1 MFYRKEYTLAQE
13 VIVIEKSKQYKDD
26 SSQQTVVRNIWLNYY
41 NSILLEQGII
51 TEKAYRQMK
60 LKINSKYPTRKS

>member
-13 VIVIEKSKQYKDD
+13 VIVIEKSKQCKDD
-26 SSQQTVVRNIWLNYY
+26 SSQRTIVRNIWLNYY
-41 NSILLEQGII
+41 NSILLERGII

-60 LKINSKYPTRKS
+60 AKINSKYPTRKS